1 MTQTKIPTKRNYP
14 PDKIDL
20 AHAVKLRYVNKLSY
34 DEIADHYGVN
44 KSSVYDKLKK
54 YEAMILSPE
63 ESEFFEHQETNI
75 IRNVRYKILGM
86 MTNEEALQKASINN
100 LAYAQSQL
108 FRDESILTNRPTD
121 IYNSLQITAN
131 LEELSKRR
139 EQLLKQVVMDIPTVQ
154 DVVHDQVDNPRE
166 SSNSTPKQ

>member
-1 MTQTKIPTKRNYP
+1 MQTKKRTYP
-14 PDKIDL
+14 EPKIDL

-34 DEIADHYGVN
+34 DEIADCLGVN
-44 KSSVYDKLKK
+44 KSSVYNKLCK
-54 YEAMILSPE
+54 YETMILSPDE
-63 ESEFFEHQETNI
+63 QAFFDNQETNI
-75 IRNVRYKILGM
+75 IRNVRYRILEK

-131 LEELSKRR
+131 LEELAKRR
-139 EQLLKQVVMDIPTVQ
+139 EQLLKQVTLDIPTVQ
-154 DVVHDQVDNPRE
+154 DIVSKPSDNLDNT
-166 SSNSTPKQ
+166 SNSMPSE